1 MRRSQWG
8 FSAVAGEEEA
18 VAGPTPDNRVALASY
33 SWLSYPLMHTDLTPP

>member
-33 SWLSYPLMHTDLTPP
+33 SWLSYSLMYTDLTSP